1 MLTEKSKTIAKDLIQ
16 KGYIVKETT
25 GEHSGIHLI
34 VVRENGLE
42 GAADKRREGIVHSIK
57 AK

>member
-1 MLTEKSKTIAKDLIQ
+1 MQ